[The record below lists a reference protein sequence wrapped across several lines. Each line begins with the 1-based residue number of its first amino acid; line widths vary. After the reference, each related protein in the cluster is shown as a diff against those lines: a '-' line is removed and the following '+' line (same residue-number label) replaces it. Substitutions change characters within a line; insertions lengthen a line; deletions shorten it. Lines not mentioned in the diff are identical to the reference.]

1 MAINS
6 HHMLSVLTKLK
17 MEYLAED
24 FIREKVTPD
33 IVGLLSS
40 HDLQCLGVRCRNDMV
55 LLRNECVNYGC
66 QSPIKLYNGTGAP
79 TYDLPKD
86 LIEELLLDGFL
97 LRKYLCFCLFPRE
110 LYTAV
115 WLPTV

>member
-17 MEYLAED
+17 MEYL
-24 FIREKVTPD
+24 REKVSPN

-55 LLRNECVNYGC
+55 LLRKECVNYGC
-66 QSPIKLYNGTGAP
+66 QSPIKLYNGTGAS

-86 LIEELLLDGFL
+86 LTEELLLDGFS
-97 LRKYLCFCLFPRE
+97 
-110 LYTAV
+110 V
-115 WLPTV
+115 I

>member
-24 FIREKVTPD
+24 FIREKVTTD

-40 HDLQCLGVRCRNDMV
+40 HDLQCLGVRCRNDIYGAVTKRMCK
-55 LLRNECVNYGC
+55 LRMSVTNQAV
-66 QSPIKLYNGTGAP
+66 QWDRST
-79 TYDLPKD
+79 DL
-86 LIEELLLDGFL
+86 
-97 LRKYLCFCLFPRE
+97 
-110 LYTAV
+110 
-115 WLPTV
+115 